1 MQNHVC
7 VVLRRLTKEVY
18 VRAID
23 GTISDAN
30 IDIFRSVGKILSQIL
45 LVNQMTI
52 TFIHEKVD
60 TGTGID
66 HYVRSIKYDLDEIWR
81 QSEEIID
88 SPVEYS
94 NKLTSYY
101 SQLYRMLKHIGMD
114 EGSKMIGYVLNGLY
128 LGLIL
133 ETEIKRLY
141 DDDPDIFDKIY
152 SKGLSQNPRFRPTF
166 FKTMSD
172 KCEKVGRSLLKDK
185 IFVEITEL
193 QE

>member
-60 TGTGID
+60 IGTGID